1 MRDFVQKMLTF
12 VALLLLSVLTIQAS
26 PLYYKFGK
34 YGRYNIDPLLASA
47 SNEVPMVQSNN
58 FDMIMADDKF
68 PTDSIKYQ
76 NFASFHEP
84 KMTAES
90 DFSMDETQ
98 FLPKNTPIRAPQ
110 AVSKQEREIRQ
121 RIEVA
126 DPKLEKKK
134 MLKLKKGSS
143 VPRGADAYAW
153 DQFDYDLYSV
163 NPSNQKKFY

>member
-12 VALLLLSVLTIQAS
+12 IVLMLISVLTIQAS

-34 YGRYNIDPLLASA
+34 YGRYNIDPLIASA
-47 SNEVPMVQSNN
+47 SAEVPMVQSNN

-68 PTDSIKYQ
+68 PMESIQYQ

-84 KMTAES
+84 KMAAGS

-98 FLPKNTPIRAPQ
+98 FLPKNTPLRAPQ

-126 DPKLEKKK
+126 DPKLERRK

-163 NPSNQKKFY
+163 NPANQKKF